1 MNRPKLRS
9 RTWVVALFVSMLI
22 AALWLSVTR
31 QPGESD
37 TPVDVPEDAL
47 LPEPEMQRPGVAR
60 ASHGAQLL
68 PVDSSPIT
76 APTSG
81 ILASWPVAQ
90 HETVTAGQLLASL
103 ATPDQNARLAQLQA
117 RAGVARHQVRTLRHL
132 VADGYEPQA
141 NLDQAQARLDA
152 ALAEIAELEA
162 GMESGHILAPAAG
175 VVRELLVEE
184 GAPVEAGDVIAMLG
198 TPGPR
203 TLRST
208 VPAAA
213 AEGVGPGHAARV
225 VFGSQSLDARVVQVR
240 PAGARAEL
248 RLELAVESELPAE
261 GASGEL
267 LLHP

>member
-1 MNRPKLRS
+1 MNPTKQHARIL
-9 RTWVVALFVSMLI
+9 TVFLFIALLI
-22 AALWLSVTR
+22 IALWLSVVR
-31 QPGESD
+31 QPD
-37 TPVDVPEDAL
+37 DAVPDSEA
-47 LPEPEMQRPGVAR
+47 PEVATEEPPPR
-60 ASHGAQLL
+60 AAEADRHRAHLVPL
-68 PVDSSPIT
+68 ELSPIT

-81 ILASWPVAQ
+81 ILASWPVEQ

-162 GMESGHILAPAAG
+162 GMESGHILAPVAG

-184 GAPVEAGDVIAMLG
+184 GTPVEAGDVIAMLG